1 MSDKTRLAV
10 FISGRGS
17 LLFALHRAIA
27 SGELA
32 AEIRM
37 VICDQA
43 RAAGLQKAR
52 DIGLPSE
59 LVERKKYASRAA
71 FEARVNEVLASMDVD
86 LIVLAG
92 FMRVLSAEFV
102 KPHAGRI
109 INIHPSLL
117 PKYRGLHTHD
127 RVVAAGD
134 ALHGTSV
141 HYVIAELD
149 AGPIILQKAIR
160 MLEDEDAE
168 RLAARLLPHEHRCLT
183 HAVGLISAG
192 RVRQAG
198 AGTVLYDGKLLPPNG
213 IYYGPDQE
221 VE

>member
-27 SGELA
+27 SGKLA

-59 LVERKKYASRAA
+59 LVERKRYASRAA
-71 FEARVNEVLASMDVD
+71 FEAHVNEVLASVDVE

-168 RLAARLLPHEHRCLT
+168 HLAARLLPHEHRCLT

-198 AGTVLYDGKLLPPNG
+198 AGAVSYDGKLLPPNG